1 MADEELDGGSVE
13 SQPEVESSSSPVEQQ
28 APEQPQQQ
36 EVWGHFRSMP
46 EFQGQDDT
54 AIAQRLYYAMQRED
68 AAARA
73 LQQYQSL
80 VPVAQEYINN
90 RSDYEAWK
98 QSRAQQPQA
107 APAAKEE
114 SPWWNPPSIKD
125 SYRRYLS
132 RDESGREVIDP
143 NAPLDAKAALQEYQD
158 YRATFAQK
166 FLDNPEQTLG
176 PMVEKVAMERA
187 QQIVDERL
195 GRMKDE
201 QYVSGLEQENRD
213 WLYDEKGDVSAEG
226 VAVQKY
232 IADAKSLG
240 INGAQARWDY
250 ATKMVER
257 DLMLTALRQ
266 QQYQQQV
273 PQAPQPQQPPQQ
285 PQQPTAE
292 KANMDFLRQQAM
304 RTPSQRSVTA
314 GTNARTPK
322 KAMTFE
328 EMLLSAASEEGLV

>member
-1 MADEELDGGSVE
+1 M
-13 SQPEVESSSSPVEQQ
+13 
-28 APEQPQQQ
+28 
-36 EVWGHFRSMP
+36 
-46 EFQGQDDT
+46 
-54 AIAQRLYYAMQRED
+54 
-68 AAARA
+68 
-73 LQQYQSL
+73 
-80 VPVAQEYINN
+80 
-90 RSDYEAWK
+90 
-98 QSRAQQPQA
+98 
-107 APAAKEE
+107 
-114 SPWWNPPSIKD
+114 
-125 SYRRYLS
+125 
-132 RDESGREVIDP
+132 
-143 NAPLDAKAALQEYQD
+143 QEYQD

-304 RTPSQRSVTA
+304 RTASQRSVTA